1 METETEIVIRL
12 VASVTL
18 PIKMINIVTRNQ
30 IIGQSKITLTLVH
43 QIQIESKLDTTQMSI
58 QEIKPVMELH
68 NHILITNTDQLSISR

>member
-1 METETEIVIRL
+1 METETETVILL

-30 IIGQSKITLTLVH
+30 IIGQSKIKLTLVH